1 MVALCLKSKI
11 FVQEYF
17 VGISFLIFFFWHFL
31 LLTTLLV
38 CPSLL
43 IIFYLLAPFFS
54 LIPFSPRR
62 FPIGKVDLEGGFGM
76 DPTSKSYISKLF
88 GLLLGISNI
97 SAVAFD
103 FGSGNCGFKLI
114 RRII

>member
-1 MVALCLKSKI
+1 MVALCSKSKI

-31 LLTTLLV
+31 LLT
-38 CPSLL
+38 
-43 IIFYLLAPFFS
+43 FS

>member
-1 MVALCLKSKI
+1 
-11 FVQEYF
+11 
-17 VGISFLIFFFWHFL
+17 
-31 LLTTLLV
+31 
-38 CPSLL
+38 
-43 IIFYLLAPFFS
+43 
-54 LIPFSPRR
+54 
-62 FPIGKVDLEGGFGM
+62 VDLEGGFGM